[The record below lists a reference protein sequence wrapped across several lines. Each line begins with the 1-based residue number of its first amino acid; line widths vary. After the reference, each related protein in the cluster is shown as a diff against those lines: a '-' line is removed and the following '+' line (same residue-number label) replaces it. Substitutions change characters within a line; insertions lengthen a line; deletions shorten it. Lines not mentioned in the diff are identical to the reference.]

1 MAYTNYFFID
11 QSRKKMARIYKSLSE
26 EFKNDLVHIE
36 SSYKD
41 LLIKDTEVQL
51 LIEVN
56 ELKNKMSHLLSHF
69 IPLFLKNERGFTLEI
84 NNLKIKVLSLK
95 AKLMMHHILW
105 NHNQFDIN
113 HFVLVTNSLHNRL
126 EEFSHKL
133 LTLSELDDAADA
145 TSARSKYQDYFEQ
158 TYGVLRQKYEELSD
172 TFSIGDSLDYSSDEE
187 KVSLGDFEAYHP
199 RKTPKLS

>member
-56 ELKNKMSHLLSHF
+56 ELKNKNEPSF
-69 IPLFLKNERGFTLEI
+69 ISLYPSILKG
-84 NNLKIKVLSLK
+84 
-95 AKLMMHHILW
+95 
-105 NHNQFDIN
+105 
-113 HFVLVTNSLHNRL
+113 
-126 EEFSHKL
+126 
-133 LTLSELDDAADA
+133 
-145 TSARSKYQDYFEQ
+145 
-158 TYGVLRQKYEELSD
+158 
-172 TFSIGDSLDYSSDEE
+172 
-187 KVSLGDFEAYHP
+187 
-199 RKTPKLS
+199 